1 MPEKSAVV
9 LLSGGLDS
17 ATTLACAMAEGYNV
31 YALTF
36 NYGQRHA
43 RELVAARELVNYF
56 LIKDHKLV
64 NTDLNRISDSALLNE
79 TQELPENR
87 SLESIS
93 TEIPS
98 TYVPARNMIM
108 LSYAMAWAESVGADA
123 VFIGVNAIDYSG
135 YPDCREEFI
144 RAFEHAAKL
153 GTKSGAEGKTIKIK
167 YPLINMT
174 KAEII
179 KRGSKLGVPFRLTW
193 SCYKGG
199 TKACGKCDSC
209 QLRLKGFSD
218 AGLNDEIDYE
228 IKCQEIES

>member
-17 ATTLACAMAEGYNV
+17 ATTLACAMAEGYNI

-56 LIKDHKLV
+56 LIKEHRLV

-108 LSYAMAWAESVGADA
+108 LSYAVAWAESVGAEA

-144 RAFEHAAKL
+144 RAFEQAVKL
-153 GTKSGAEGKTIKIK
+153 GTKSGAEGRTIKIK

-179 KRGSKLGVPFRLTW
+179 KRGSKLGVPFQLTW

-209 QLRLKGFSD
+209 QLRKKGFSE
-218 AGLNDEIDYE
+218 AGLSDEIDYE
-228 IKCQEIES
+228 IKNQEIES